1 MASGEGSARLDVVRR
16 GYDAF
21 QTGDMDTLRSLLAS
35 DVTWHA
41 PGQGPGNGEFHGV
54 DNVIAEFGRLFQDS
68 DGTFRVTV
76 NETMEGA
83 ESVVVLASSTASR
96 AGKTLD
102 QPYAHIFHF
111 DGDGHVSESWVIG
124 YDQAASAAFWE

>member
-1 MASGEGSARLDVVRR
+1 MGSGEASARLDVVRR

-35 DVTWHA
+35 EVAWHS
-41 PGQGPGNGEFHGV
+41 PGQGAGEFHGV
-54 DNVIAEFGRLFQDS
+54 DNVLAEFGRLFEDS
-68 DGTFRVTV
+68 GGTFSATV
-76 NETMEGA
+76 KEIMEGPQ
-83 ESVVVLASSTASR
+83 SVVVLGHASATR

-111 DGDGHVSESWVIG
+111 DGEQVSESWVID